1 MQWLEIAIMVKDA
14 GADIMAEVL
23 REKGVEIVSI
33 ESVKKQN
40 FDDTIEWS
48 GAKGQ
53 YESNT
58 NEYMYVKAYYEYNK
72 ETSQDI
78 IDYIKKRVED
88 IELMHLDSIDLGEC
102 TVAYQLIDDEDWAN
116 DWKKFFKPMHIT
128 KNIVV
133 KPSWEP
139 YNKKD
144 DEIVLVIDP
153 GLAFG
158 TGMHETT
165 KMCMEFIEEYVE
177 KGMTIADVGCGTG
190 ILSILAAKLG
200 AKDIKAIDLDP
211 VCIPIA
217 KENTQVN
224 NVQDS
229 VEVIKGDLTEKLKEK
244 ADIIIAN
251 IVATPIIEIIKKLN
265 KVLKPQGYFIAS
277 GIIDDRKQD
286 VLDALEKAGL
296 KLIEIKEEKV
306 WVALVAQI

>member
-40 FDDTIEWS
+40 FDDIIEWS

-58 NEYMYVKAYYEYNK
+58 NEYMYVKAYFEYNK

-88 IELMHLDSIDLGEC
+88 IELMHLESIDLGEC
-102 TVAYQLIDDEDWAN
+102 TVTHQVIDDEDWAN

-128 KNIVV
+128 KNVVV

-165 KMCMEFIEEYVE
+165 KMCMEFIEEYVK

-190 ILSILAAKLG
+190 ILSILAAKKG

-217 KENTQVN
+217 KENAQVN

-229 VEVIKGDLTEKLKEK
+229 VEVIEGDLTEKLKDK
-244 ADIIIAN
+244 VDIVIAN
-251 IVATPIIEIIKKLN
+251 IVATPVIEIIKNLDKI
-265 KVLKPQGYFIAS
+265 LKPQGYFIAS

-286 VLDALEKAGL
+286 VLDALEKEGL